1 MSEACK
7 PDETGSYAAGS
18 GAESRRFLVCA
29 GWEHVGSDF
38 GIGPL
43 SRAEPY
49 GDCLTYPRGHH
60 ELWEEWRRM
69 LASDLIGNG
78 LPVSIIGHEY
88 EEFPRGRLVYQRP
101 AKRFVI
107 YADRKLFDAAIIAR
121 IVEQFALAHEI
132 REVRSDDHYRT

>member
-1 MSEACK
+1 MR
-7 PDETGSYAAGS
+7 PDLTPPAQEPRVGVFWFVPDGNTSVLISGS
-18 GAESRRFLVCA
+18 V
-29 GWEHVGSDF
+29 
-38 GIGPL
+38 PL

-49 GDCLTYPRGHH
+49 GDCLTYPRGHY

-88 EEFPRGRLVYQRP
+88 EEFPRGRVVYQRP